1 MNLKNKIDI
10 LFTTLHLSCQQQRS
24 IVQDQAMYWEG
35 NQGSKQVNDSLLLE
49 YTQQFVRS
57 YRADTTSTQPMP

>member
-1 MNLKNKIDI
+1 MNLKNKIGI
-10 LFTTLHLSCQQQRS
+10 LFTTLLVSCQQQRP

-35 NQGSKQVNDSLLLE
+35 NQVSKQVYDSLLLE